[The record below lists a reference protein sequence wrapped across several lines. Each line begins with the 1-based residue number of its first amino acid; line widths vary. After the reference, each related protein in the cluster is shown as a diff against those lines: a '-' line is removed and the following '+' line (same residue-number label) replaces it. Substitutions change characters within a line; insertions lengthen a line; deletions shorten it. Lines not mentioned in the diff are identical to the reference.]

1 MLNREEEKLL
11 KRYSVLNTIGIEARF
26 LVGIIVAVGW
36 LLDWI
41 GVLCFLNRAVTVIMG
56 TMIFW
61 GLLGIYCVIMLCGV
75 YIPYHGM
82 RRQMWSALVEKALEE
97 YKRKHFS
104 DEMSEEI
111 DLATLEDMKLAVGKN
126 KGYAVIHEAGPFVEK
141 LDRWDFHSHAPIYPV
156 LRAAEVKHDINFVAE
171 TCGVKL
177 PETIGLIFLTA
188 AVPMLILVAMFVNNY
203 II

>member
-1 MLNREEEKLL
+1 MLNREEEKFL

-26 LVGIIVAVGW
+26 LVGIILALGW

-41 GVLCFLNRAVTVIMG
+41 GILCFNSEAPWIMVS
-56 TMIFW
+56 MIFW
-61 GLLGIYCVIMLCGV
+61 GLLGMYCVIMLCGV

-82 RRQMWSALVEKALEE
+82 RRQMWSTLVEKALEE

-104 DEMSEEI
+104 DEMSEEM
-111 DLATLEDMKLAVGKN
+111 DLATLGDMKLAVGKN
-126 KGYAVIHEAGPFVEK
+126 KGYAVIHEAGYFVKK
-141 LDRWDFHSHAPIYPV
+141 LDRWDFHSHVPINPTI
-156 LRAAEVKHDINFVAE
+156 RAAEVKHDINFVAG

-188 AVPMLILVAMFVNNY
+188 AAPMLILVAMFVNNY